1 VAKPAHRRPY
11 FSASKGLLFDTPNAI
26 FSGIPVMRLP
36 DFIRQHADHIVEEW
50 EQFAKTITPAAQ
62 TMDRAALRDH
72 ARAILLAAARDMST
86 TQTTSEQM
94 AKARGEGPE
103 KTPSLDEAGASHGEL
118 RHNVGFDLVQ
128 MTSEFR
134 HLRACVI
141 RLWVDSLESPDLAY
155 FQDMIRFN
163 EAIDEALAESTAA
176 YAEQVNR
183 SRDIF
188 LAILGHDLRAPLQ
201 AVTMSIDLL
210 MRRATLAD
218 DALNCALHIK
228 QGSRHMAAMVS
239 DLLELV
245 RSRLG
250 RSLPISP
257 APMDLADAARAAIAE
272 ACAGNPG
279 SDPTLTVSGDTR
291 GRWDAGRLDQLL
303 QNLIGNALQHGADPR
318 EVTLDLRGDGD
329 SVQLVVH
336 NDGTPIPEE
345 AIGTIFD
352 PLVRSAAEELG
363 QPSTSLGLGLFI
375 VKEVV
380 TAHGGTIEVSSNA
393 NQGTV
398 FTVILPRTAQPA

>member
-1 VAKPAHRRPY
+1 
-11 FSASKGLLFDTPNAI
+11 
-26 FSGIPVMRLP
+26 MRLSE
-36 DFIRQHADHIVEEW
+36 FIRQHADHIVEEW
-50 EQFAKTITPAAQ
+50 EQFARTITPAAD
-62 TMDRAALRDH
+62 TMDRVALRDH
-72 ARAILLAAARDMST
+72 ARAILLAAARDMET
-86 TQTTSEQM
+86 AQTAREQI
-94 AKARGEGPE
+94 AKAKGEGPE

-118 RHNVGFDLVQ
+118 RHTVGFDLVQ

-141 RLWVDSLESPDLAY
+141 RLWVGSLESPDMAY

-201 AVTMSIDLL
+201 AVSMSTELL
-210 MRRATLAD
+210 MRKTALEG
-218 DALNCALHIK
+218 DALTCALNIK
-228 QGSRHMAAMVS
+228 HGARHMAAMVS

-250 RSLPISP
+250 RSLPIEP

-272 ACAGNPG
+272 ACAGNPEC
-279 SDPTLTVSGDTR
+279 DPTLKTEGDTR
-291 GRWDAGRLDQLL
+291 GVWDAGRIDQLL
-303 QNLIGNALQHGADPR
+303 QNLIGNALQHGSNPR
-318 EVTLDLRGDGD
+318 EVLVTLRGDSGSVHL
-329 SVQLVVH
+329 SVQ
-336 NDGTPIPEE
+336 NYGNPIPEE

-352 PLVRSAAEELG
+352 PLVRSADEELG

-380 TAHGGTIEVSSNA
+380 TAHGGAIEVSSSEA
-393 NQGTV
+393 DGTLFSV
-398 FTVILPRTAQPA
+398 TLPRQV

>member
-1 VAKPAHRRPY
+1 
-11 FSASKGLLFDTPNAI
+11 
-26 FSGIPVMRLP
+26 MRLSE
-36 DFIRQHADHIVEEW
+36 FIRQHADHIVEEW
-50 EQFAKTITPAAQ
+50 EQFARTITPAAD
-62 TMDRAALRDH
+62 TMDRVALRDH
-72 ARAILLAAARDMST
+72 ARAILLAAARDMDT
-86 TQTTSEQM
+86 AQTAREQI
-94 AKARGEGPE
+94 AKAKGEGPE

-118 RHNVGFDLVQ
+118 RHTVGFDLVQ

-141 RLWVDSLESPDLAY
+141 RLWVGSLESPDMAY

-201 AVTMSIDLL
+201 AVSMSTELL
-210 MRRATLAD
+210 MRKTALEG
-218 DALNCALHIK
+218 DALTCALNIK
-228 QGSRHMAAMVS
+228 HGARHMASMVS

-250 RSLPISP
+250 RTLPIEP

-272 ACAGNPG
+272 ACAGNPEC
-279 SDPTLTVSGDTR
+279 DPTLKTEGDTR
-291 GRWDAGRLDQLL
+291 GVWDAGRIDQLL
-303 QNLIGNALQHGADPR
+303 QNLIGNALQHGSNPR
-318 EVTLDLRGDGD
+318 EVLVALRGDSGSVHL
-329 SVQLVVH
+329 SVQ
-336 NDGTPIPEE
+336 NYGNPIPEE

-352 PLVRSAAEELG
+352 PLVRSADEELG

-380 TAHGGTIEVSSNA
+380 TAHGGAIEVSSSEA
-393 NQGTV
+393 DGTLFSV
-398 FTVILPRTAQPA
+398 TLPRQV

>member
-1 VAKPAHRRPY
+1 
-11 FSASKGLLFDTPNAI
+11 
-26 FSGIPVMRLP
+26 MRLP
-36 DFIRQHADHIVEEW
+36 DFIRQHVDRIVDEW
-50 EQFAKTITPAAQ
+50 EQFASTITPAAEH
-62 TMDRAALRDH
+62 MDKVALRDH
-72 ARAILLAAARDMST
+72 AKVILLAAARDMT
-86 TQTTSEQM
+86 TAQTSSEQM
-94 AKARGEGPE
+94 AKAKGEGPE

-118 RHNVGFDLVQ
+118 RHTVGFDLVQ

-141 RLWVDSLESPDLAY
+141 RLWVDSLASPDMAY

-201 AVTMSIDLL
+201 AVSMSTELL
-210 MRRATLAD
+210 LRKAKLEG
-218 DALNCALHIK
+218 DALTCAVNIK
-228 QGSRHMAAMVS
+228 HGARHMAAMVG

-250 RSLPISP
+250 KSLPIER
-257 APMDLADAARAAIAE
+257 APMDLADAAHAAIAE
-272 ACAGNPG
+272 ACAGNPEC
-279 SDPTLTVSGDTR
+279 DPTVHVKGDTR
-291 GRWDAGRLDQLL
+291 GAWDAGRVSQLL
-303 QNLIGNALQHGADPR
+303 QNLVGNALQHGLNKRDVT
-318 EVTLDLRGDGD
+318 VTLTGEPDTVRLT
-329 SVQLVVH
+329 VH
-336 NDGTPIPEE
+336 NYGAPIPEE

-352 PLVRSAAEELG
+352 PLVRSADEQLG

-380 TAHGGTIEVSSNA
+380 DAHGGTIEVSSSEA
-393 NQGTV
+393 DGTL
-398 FTVILPRTAQPA
+398 FTVVLPRKV

>member
-1 VAKPAHRRPY
+1 
-11 FSASKGLLFDTPNAI
+11 
-26 FSGIPVMRLP
+26 MRLSE
-36 DFIRQHADHIVEEW
+36 FIRQHADHIVEEW
-50 EQFAKTITPAAQ
+50 EQFARTITPAADTLDQ
-62 TMDRAALRDH
+62 AALRDH
-72 ARAILLAAARDMST
+72 ARAILLAAARDMDT
-86 TQTTSEQM
+86 AQTASEQI
-94 AKARGEGPE
+94 AKAKGEGPE

-118 RHNVGFDLVQ
+118 RHTVGFDLVQ

-141 RLWVDSLESPDLAY
+141 RLWVGTLQSPDMAY

-201 AVTMSIDLL
+201 AVSMSTELL
-210 MRRATLAD
+210 MRKTTLEG
-218 DALNCALHIK
+218 DALTCALNIK
-228 QGSRHMAAMVS
+228 HGARHMAAMVS

-250 RSLPISP
+250 KSLPIEP
-257 APMDLADAARAAIAE
+257 APMDLADTVRAAIAE
-272 ACAGNPG
+272 ACAGNPEC
-279 SDPTLTVSGDTR
+279 DPTLKIDGDTR
-291 GRWDAGRLDQLL
+291 GVWDAGRLDQLL
-303 QNLIGNALQHGADPR
+303 QNLIGNALQHGSNPR
-318 EVTLDLRGDGD
+318 EVIVTLRGDND
-329 SVQLVVH
+329 AVHLSVH
-336 NDGTPIPEE
+336 NYGEPIPDE

-352 PLVRSAAEELG
+352 PLVRSADEELG

-380 TAHGGTIEVSSNA
+380 TAHGGTIEVSSSETE
-393 NQGTV
+393 GTLFSV
-398 FTVILPRTAQPA
+398 MLPRKS

>member
-1 VAKPAHRRPY
+1 
-11 FSASKGLLFDTPNAI
+11 
-26 FSGIPVMRLP
+26 MRLSE
-36 DFIRQHADHIVEEW
+36 FIRQHADHIVEEW
-50 EQFAKTITPAAQ
+50 EQFARTITPAADTLDQ
-62 TMDRAALRDH
+62 AALRDH
-72 ARAILLAAARDMST
+72 ARAILLAAARDMDT
-86 TQTTSEQM
+86 AQTASEQI
-94 AKARGEGPE
+94 AKAKGEGPE

-118 RHNVGFDLVQ
+118 RHTVGFDLVQ

-141 RLWVDSLESPDLAY
+141 RLWVGTLQSPDMAY

-201 AVTMSIDLL
+201 AVSMSTELL
-210 MRRATLAD
+210 MRKTTLEG
-218 DALNCALHIK
+218 DALTCALNIK
-228 QGSRHMAAMVS
+228 HGARHMAAMVS

-250 RSLPISP
+250 KSLPIEP
-257 APMDLADAARAAIAE
+257 APMDLADTVRAAIAE
-272 ACAGNPG
+272 ACAGNPEC
-279 SDPTLTVSGDTR
+279 DPTLKIDGDTR
-291 GRWDAGRLDQLL
+291 GVWDAGRLDQLL
-303 QNLIGNALQHGADPR
+303 QNLIGNALQHGSNPR
-318 EVTLDLRGDGD
+318 EVIVTLRGENDAVHL
-329 SVQLVVH
+329 SVH
-336 NDGTPIPEE
+336 NYGEPIPDE

-352 PLVRSAAEELG
+352 PLVRSADEELG

-380 TAHGGTIEVSSNA
+380 TAHGGTIEVSSSETE
-393 NQGTV
+393 GTLFSV
-398 FTVILPRTAQPA
+398 MLPRRS